1 MYKLLFPI
9 QFPIVGGLAKTFSTI
24 AWSLFWDH
32 RLHNETCMN
41 VSENL
46 ATSLVLKGKEVSDVN
61 VTGKALERQQNC
73 KKENTTSRH
82 DIG

>member
-9 QFPIVGGLAKTFSTI
+9 QFPILGRLAKTFSNI
-24 AWSLFWDH
+24 AWGYN
-32 RLHNETCMN
+32 LHKDTFCKFIRI
-41 VSENL
+41 SENL

>member
-9 QFPIVGGLAKTFSTI
+9 QFPILGRLAKTFSTI

>member
-1 MYKLLFPI
+1 
-9 QFPIVGGLAKTFSTI
+9 
-24 AWSLFWDH
+24 
-32 RLHNETCMN
+32 MN

>member
-1 MYKLLFPI
+1 MYILLFPI
-9 QFPIVGGLAKTFSTI
+9 QFPILG
-24 AWSLFWDH
+24 
-32 RLHNETCMN
+32 RLVKHSVLLPGIYKVNNETFWKCIN
-41 VSENL
+41 ISENL